1 MAINKKLQIFWVLLN
16 HLYIAGWKN
25 MIWRTDSLETQLK
38 IAFVVCIFLQ
48 LICSGFLLLAL
59 PWWQVTMLAFLLI
72 TVNVL
77 ICRRIY
83 QKILVAFRRA
93 SVQLEALQNQDYSLI
108 AKPAFGEGKV
118 AEFHQQLTTLG
129 ESLQQHKSHYDQQ
142 LFLLYRLIDQL
153 NTPIL
158 VFDHRLQLSYANAAF
173 TELFGRPW
181 QALRHASPSLLGL
194 IAEPEWQ
201 FTDSNK
207 AQQWQIRTSRFIDQG
222 QNHQLLVFINIQAA
236 LREGQLQAWQK
247 LIRVLS
253 HEIRNSL
260 TPVAALTQSLQNK
273 VTSEREQQAL
283 ELIGERCQHL
293 QDFVSR
299 YAELH
304 KPLHLEPQW
313 LNAENLFQR
322 LTALFPDAS
331 LHGKGLQIELW
342 ADSVFLQQALI
353 NLIKNAIEA
362 GSPSGSIEVIFSQR
376 EQGNEIHITDGG
388 HGIANPDNLFVPF
401 YSTKTQGQGI
411 GLSLSRHIIEQMGGQ
426 LMLSSNANGIGACA
440 LICLN
445 RPH

>member
-1 MAINKKLQIFWVLLN
+1 MA
-16 HLYIAGWKN
+16 
-25 MIWRTDSLETQLK
+25 WRTKSLEAQLK
-38 IAFVVCIFLQ
+38 ISFIVGLLLQ
-48 LICSGFLLLAL
+48 LICSGFLVFTL
-59 PWWQVTMLAFLLI
+59 PWWQVVIIAAMLVV
-72 TVNVL
+72 VNSFVFW
-77 ICRRIY
+77 RIY
-83 QKILVAFRRA
+83 QKIFVAFRRA

-108 AKPAFGEGKV
+108 AKPAFYAGKV
-118 AEFHQQLTTLG
+118 AEFHQQLNTLG
-129 ESLQQHKSHYDQQ
+129 ESLQQHKTHYDQQ

-173 TELFGRPW
+173 ADLFGRPW
-181 QALRHASPSLLGL
+181 EALRHASPSLLGL
-194 IAEPEWQ
+194 VAEPDWQ
-201 FTDSNK
+201 FSDSNK

-222 QNHQLLVFINIQAA
+222 QHYQLLVFINIQVA

-260 TPVAALTQSLQNK
+260 TPVAALTQSLQHK
-273 VTSEREQQAL
+273 ITSEREQQAL

-304 KPLHLEPQW
+304 KPLHMEPQW

-322 LTALFPDAS
+322 LTVLFPDAN
-331 LHGKGLQIELW
+331 LRAKGLHINLW
-342 ADSVFLQQALI
+342 ADSVFLQQTLI

-362 GSPSGSIEVIFSQR
+362 DSPSGSIEVIFNQR
-376 EQGNEIHITDGG
+376 EQGNEIRIVDGG
-388 HGIANPDNLFVPF
+388 HGIANADNLFVPF

-411 GLSLSRHIIEQMGGQ
+411 GLSLSRHIVEQMGGQ
-426 LMLSSNANGIGACA
+426 LSLANNPDGVGACA
-440 LICLN
+440 VIFLK